1 MHACQRREETS
12 ANFNPL
18 IYDQQRNSVATIG
31 GNEDEDENLIAAE
44 RIPFLS
50 HLSGKHLNSSF
61 VTMRRLRHGSLLN
74 HNHNNQ
80 ELLNNNH
87 CLLDQNNP
95 NVQINQKV
103 QNFDQLVNHQ
113 QK

>member
-1 MHACQRREETS
+1 MNPNKADNQRIS
-12 ANFNPL
+12 L
-18 IYDQQRNSVATIG
+18 ATI

-74 HNHNNQ
+74 NHNNNTVCNQ
-80 ELLNNNH
+80 EFVNNH
-87 CLLDQNNP
+87 HLLDQNRNF
-95 NVQINQKV
+95 QINQLFSSQKV
-103 QNFDQLVNHQ
+103 DQKVDQQVDDQLVNQ